1 MNVKMIKVGDK
12 VNYEYVGN
20 DGNKVVGTGKVVD
33 IEWCPNDL
41 IPSDSHE
48 DITVITESGEE
59 VNVWNSEV
67 TEII

>member
-1 MNVKMIKVGDK
+1 MIKVGDK

-20 DGNKVVGTGKVVD
+20 DGNKAVGTGKVVD

-41 IPSDSHE
+41 IPSDSYE